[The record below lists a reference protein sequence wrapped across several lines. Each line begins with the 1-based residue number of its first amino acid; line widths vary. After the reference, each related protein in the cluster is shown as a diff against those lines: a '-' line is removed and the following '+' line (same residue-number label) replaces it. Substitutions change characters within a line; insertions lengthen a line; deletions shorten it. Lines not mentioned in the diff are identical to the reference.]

1 LIQHAWRR
9 PWVLLTDATNLVVA
23 GGLLGAVFS
32 SQEQQDITMRYLL
45 AGLALGL
52 TGMSMAMRVFG
63 NERVQF
69 WRESSAGVSVTAY
82 FFGKITAFLVPM
94 FAAPAFFL
102 IFFYNMTN
110 PRFGFFTYYIIFLVT
125 NYTVT
130 TMGYLVSIVFEPRSA
145 LIVSVIVNVLALMFA
160 GVNPNVQTMGASTFG
175 AVGMDLSYARWTVEM
190 QFLQELRN
198 YPSAAYKLG
207 IIQNWLSYMG
217 YYEAG
222 KKSTANEFYETT
234 PFDKTWYKVE
244 FAVCVG
250 HLILIGI
257 GCTILSYILIL
268 RQARNNIV

>member
-1 LIQHAWRR
+1 
-9 PWVLLTDATNLVVA
+9 
-23 GGLLGAVFS
+23 
-32 SQEQQDITMRYLL
+32 M
-45 AGLALGL
+45 
-52 TGMSMAMRVFG
+52 
-63 NERVQF
+63 
-69 WRESSAGVSVTAY
+69 
-82 FFGKITAFLVPM
+82 
-94 FAAPAFFL
+94 
-102 IFFYNMTN
+102 
-110 PRFGFFTYYIIFLVT
+110 T

-160 GVNPNVQTMGASTFG
+160 GVNPNVQTMGSSTFG
-175 AVGMDLSYARWTVEM
+175 AVGMDLSYARWAVEM

-207 IIQNWLSYMG
+207 VIQNWLSNMG

-222 KKSTANEFYETT
+222 KKSTANELYETT

-257 GCTILSYILIL
+257 GCTLLSYILII

>member
-1 LIQHAWRR
+1 
-9 PWVLLTDATNLVVA
+9 
-23 GGLLGAVFS
+23 
-32 SQEQQDITMRYLL
+32 M
-45 AGLALGL
+45 
-52 TGMSMAMRVFG
+52 
-63 NERVQF
+63 
-69 WRESSAGVSVTAY
+69 
-82 FFGKITAFLVPM
+82 
-94 FAAPAFFL
+94 
-102 IFFYNMTN
+102 
-110 PRFGFFTYYIIFLVT
+110 
-125 NYTVT
+125 T
-130 TMGYLVSIVFEPRSA
+130 TMGYLVLIVFEPRS

-257 GCTILSYILIL
+257 VLCIRIL
-268 RQARNNIV
+268 RQTRNNDRACLCCCSICKYIFVLCALVISLPHVKIIIVDPEPGKTSNEIAFIAARETRRVPEKVLTLTAVCIIMIAVVTM